1 MERLTTDRGFWIALL
16 LTIVTLGFYGWYL
29 IYAFARE
36 TNLACRE
43 DGKHTQGLL
52 VFLLLSIVTLGI
64 YGIVWYAML
73 INRRC
78 LFLAKHGRPEGLQ
91 LSTYLLTVF
100 LLGWLTLGIMHLVVF
115 CKLLYQQN
123 DVNRLHNDLNNLPNY

>member
-1 MERLTTDRGFWIALL
+1 MERLTTDRGFWWALL
-16 LTIVTLGFYGWYL
+16 LSIVTLGFYGLYL

-52 VFLLLSIVTLGI
+52 VCMLLSFITLGI
-64 YGIVWYAML
+64 YSIVWNVKL

-78 LFLAKHGRPEGLQ
+78 FFLARHGRPEGLQ
-91 LSTYLLTVF
+91 VTTYLLTLF
-100 LLGWLTLGIMHLVVF
+100 IFGWLTLGIMYLVVF
-115 CKLLYQQN
+115 CKLMYQQN
-123 DVNRLHNDLNNLPNY
+123 DVNRLHNELTS